1 MQHQK
6 AKSAPKKMLTRG
18 PELQR
23 VIRETMKT
31 CSDLV
36 GSTLGPG
43 GLSVII
49 ERQEELLPP
58 FLSKDGVTAF
68 NNMGFQD
75 SVKQVIMES
84 ARDCSVRTAASAGDG
99 TTSSAILAEAIV
111 RYTQEYCERNPKVS
125 PQRVVRTLEAA
136 FKNTIEPAIHKSAKK
151 VSLSSKQGRKLLHAV
166 AKVSANGDKAL
177 ADAVLECFD
186 LTGDKGNITVVE
198 ESGPAGYRVDKIDG
212 YQIST
217 GYEDACGK
225 FYQNFIN
232 DVSRQLCSFE
242 KPSYILYHGKL
253 NDIYDA
259 LKLFD
264 QIIQAAQVGQISQNV
279 VFVSCGVSE
288 SVLGHLSVN
297 FREPGSL
304 NVYPLTAPLNQMQSG
319 QYDFLADLAAVT
331 GGVIFDPINKPLSEG
346 QVEDLGHTPA
356 FEAARFRSTIIGFA
370 DELRVLERVDQLSK
384 QLEIGGLSKL
394 DQHIVSERLGKVSGG
409 VARLTVVGASGGE
422 LREKRDRV
430 DDAICAV
437 RGAIEHGA
445 LPAGGWMLLQLQSLL
460 THDAMLREVLVPSLQ
475 EPINRLYMNA
485 GYHIDEVEGLISAMR
500 GSKSTVY
507 DILEGEYV
515 DAFKEG
521 LLDSVPAV
529 LEAIRNSI
537 SIASLLGTCGG
548 VCVFVRDTEVDH
560 AEARDSANYMR
571 TVNDNPA
578 DDHV

>member
-23 VIRETMKT
+23 VLRETMKT

-43 GLSVII
+43 GLSVVI

-58 FLSKDGVTAF
+58 FLTKDGVTVF

-75 SVKQVIMES
+75 SIKQVIMES

-99 TTSSAILAEAIV
+99 TTTSIVLAEAIV

-125 PQRVVRTLEAA
+125 PQRIVRALEAA
-136 FKNTIEPAIHKSAKK
+136 FKNIIEPAIRKFARK
-151 VSLSSKQGRKLLHAV
+151 VSLATKQGRKLLHAV

-177 ADAVLECFD
+177 ADAVIQCFE

-198 ESGPAGYRVDKIDG
+198 ESGPAGYKVDKIDG

-217 GYEDACGK
+217 GYEDSCGK
-225 FYQNFIN
+225 FYQQFIN
-232 DVSRQLCSFE
+232 DVPRQLCAFD
-242 KPSYILYHGKL
+242 KPSYVLYHGKL

-264 QIIQAAQVGQISQNV
+264 EIISAAQAGKISQNV
-279 VFVSCGVSE
+279 VFVACGFSE
-288 SVLGHLSVN
+288 STLSNFALN
-297 FREPGSL
+297 FREAGSL
-304 NVYPLTAPLNQMQSG
+304 NIYPLVAPLNQMQSG
-319 QYDFLADLAAVT
+319 QYDFLADLAAMT
-331 GGVIFDPINKPLSEG
+331 GGVIFDPINQPLANAR
-346 QVEDLGHTPA
+346 VEDLGHTPS
-356 FEAARFRSTIIGFA
+356 FEAGRFRTTVIGFA
-370 DELRVLERVDQLSK
+370 DELLVLERVDQLSK

-394 DQHIVSERLGKVSGG
+394 DQHIVAERLGKVSGG

-430 DDAICAV
+430 DDAVCAV

-445 LPAGGWMLLQLQSLL
+445 LPAGGWMLLRLQSLL
-460 THDAMLREVLVPSLQ
+460 THDEMLREVLVPALQ
-475 EPINRLYMNA
+475 EPIDRLYINA
-485 GYHIDEVEGLISAMR
+485 GYHVDEIVEPTSVMKNS
-500 GSKSTVY
+500 GSIVY
-507 DILEGEYV
+507 DILEGKLV

-529 LEAIRNSI
+529 LEAVRNSI

-548 VCVFVRDTEVDH
+548 VCAFVRDAEVDH

-571 TVNDNPA
+571 TVDDNPA
-578 DDHV
+578 NDRA